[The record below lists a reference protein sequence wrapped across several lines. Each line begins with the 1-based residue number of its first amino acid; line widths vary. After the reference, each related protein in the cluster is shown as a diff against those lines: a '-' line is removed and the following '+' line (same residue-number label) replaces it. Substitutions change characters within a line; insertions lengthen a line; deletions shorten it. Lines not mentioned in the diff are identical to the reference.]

1 MSARQVMVAA
11 GCLIALQ
18 LAIRAAVAFSGD
30 FYWDDLIL
38 IGRSGQLPLL
48 SGEFLLYDHDGHFMP
63 AAFALAWLSTALAPL
78 DWTVPAV
85 TSIAGQALASLA
97 VLRVVRLVVGTRPV
111 LLPPLAFYLFSPL
124 TLPSFAW
131 WAAGLNSLP
140 LQIGLA
146 WVAGDAIALCRTGR
160 LRFAVSGAMVAVVS
174 LAFFEKSVLVPL
186 VAFVTVALMYRV
198 DGVPRAVRTTLV
210 RGRALWIP
218 LAVVVASWAAV
229 YLRFTDPRPAGPT
242 AAEAAEL
249 VHHATSLGL
258 VPTLL
263 GGPWTWE
270 RWPPSPPWAT
280 PPVGLV
286 VLGWLA
292 VTVAVAWSLRYR
304 QRTAAVWAMLL
315 VYIALSETSMILVRT
330 GPDTADELA
339 QTLRYVADSAV
350 LIALGW
356 ALIAR
361 APRRTAVRP
370 SYALSRTRSHSVV
383 VVVVVAV
390 TAFVVSSLCSTV
402 TFAQRWR
409 DNPTVG
415 YLANA
420 RAGLAADQSTPILD
434 HPVAIHILLP
444 VAHPHNRVSSVF
456 GPLRERPEF
465 RRSTE
470 VLRVLD
476 DSGRLVPATVTWT
489 RALGKGPV
497 PGCGHRVAGGSAEL
511 PLGGPLMDWEW
522 AVHLNY
528 YANTDGDI
536 ELGLDGSEDTVRV
549 PVRAGLHQVFVRLLG
564 AGRALRVRTVTPG
577 LTLCVGNGPVGV
589 VVPTPGAGS

>member
-1 MSARQVMVAA
+1 MVTA

-38 IGRSGQLPLL
+38 IGRSGQTPLL
-48 SGEFLLYDHDGHFMP
+48 SREFLFYDHDGHFMP
-63 AAFALAWLSTALAPL
+63 AAFALAWMSTTLAPL
-78 DWTVPAV
+78 NWTVPAV
-85 TSIAGQALASLA
+85 TMLVGQALASLA
-97 VLRVVRLVVGTRPV
+97 VLRVLRLVLGARPAV
-111 LLPPLAFYLFSPL
+111 LLPLAFYLFSPL

-131 WAAGLNSLP
+131 WAAALNSLP

-146 WVAGDAIALCRTGR
+146 WVAGDAILLCRGGR
-160 LRFAVSGAMVAVVS
+160 RRFAVSGAVVAAVS

-186 VAFVTVALMYRV
+186 VAFATVALMYRV
-198 DGVPRAVRTTLV
+198 DGVPRPLRTTLV

-218 LAVVVASWAAV
+218 LVVVVVSWAAA
-229 YLRFTDPRPAGPT
+229 YLHFAAPRSAGPT
-242 AAEAAEL
+242 VAEAAEL
-249 VHHATSLGL
+249 AHRATSLGL

-280 PPVGLV
+280 PPVVLV
-286 VLGWLA
+286 VLGWS
-292 VTVAVAWSLRYR
+292 AVAAAAVWSLRYR
-304 QRTAAVWAMLL
+304 QRTAAVWAMPV
-315 VYIALSETSMILVRT
+315 VYVALSEASMILVRT
-330 GPDTADELA
+330 GPDTADELG

-350 LIALGW
+350 LLAIGW

-361 APRRTAVRP
+361 APRRTTVRP
-370 SYALSRTRSHSVV
+370 LRPLPCPRRQS

-390 TAFVVSSLCSTV
+390 AAFVVSSLCSTA
-402 TFAQRWR
+402 TFVQRWR
-409 DNPTVG
+409 DNPTVE

-420 RAGLAADQSTPILD
+420 RAALAADRSTPILD

-444 VAHPHNRVSSVF
+444 VAYPHNSVGYIF

-470 VLRVLD
+470 VLRVFD
-476 DSGRLVPATVTWT
+476 DSGRLVPAAVTST
-489 RALGKGPV
+489 RTLGQGPV
-497 PGCGHRVAGGSAEL
+497 PGCGHRVAGGSVEL

-522 AVHLNY
+522 AVQLNY
-528 YANTDGDI
+528 FANTDGEVD
-536 ELGLDGSEDTVRV
+536 LGLDGSDDTVRV
-549 PVRAGLHQVFVRLLG
+549 PVRAGLHRVFVRLLG
-564 AGRALRVRTVTPG
+564 AGQALRVRTVTPG

-589 VVPTPGAGS
+589 VVPTPDAGS